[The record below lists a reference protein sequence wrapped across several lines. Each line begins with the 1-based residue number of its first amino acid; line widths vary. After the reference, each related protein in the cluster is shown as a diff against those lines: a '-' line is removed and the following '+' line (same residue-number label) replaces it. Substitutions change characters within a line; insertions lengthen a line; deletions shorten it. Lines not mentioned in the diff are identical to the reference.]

1 MISQVDMQYD
11 DQIHDNWICIQIYV
25 GMRMMGVDVD
35 DMSSNM
41 WEQMVV
47 EVGIMSRLCN
57 MMVR

>member
-1 MISQVDMQYD
+1 MIRQVDMQYD